1 MFKEAWHL
9 DNRCCTLA
17 GHLSDQEVNVGNESA
32 AFGKVIATAWSDD
45 AYKARLVSDPK
56 SVLAE
61 GGVELEDGVDIKVV
75 EDTSS
80 VRHLV
85 LPAAPAEGELSED
98 ALEQVAGGTTKV
110 TWKT

>member
-1 MFKEAWHL
+1 MASE
-9 DNRCCTLA
+9 
-17 GHLSDQEVNVGNESA
+17 EA
-32 AFGKVIATAWSDD
+32 AFGKVVATAWSDED
-45 AYKARLVSDPK
+45 YKARLLSDPAA
-56 SVLAE
+56 VLSEA
-61 GGVELEDGVDIKVV
+61 GIELESGVTIEVV
-75 EDTSS
+75 EDTAS

>member
-1 MFKEAWHL
+1 MEASTG
-9 DNRCCTLA
+9 D
-17 GHLSDQEVNVGNESA
+17 GA
-32 AFGKVIATAWSDD
+32 AFGKVIASAWSDD
-45 AYKARLVSDPK
+45 AYKARLVADPK
-56 SVLAE
+56 AVLTEA
-61 GGVELEDGVDIKVV
+61 GIELEDGVDVQVV
-75 EDTSS
+75 EDTAS